1 MTSDQDVPSPIDFH
15 DPAQA
20 RQWVDT
26 SFARRPARPAF
37 FAAFVAAL
45 QAELPA
51 AAAVLEVGSG
61 AGLLAEPLLAQVP
74 AIARYDLLD
83 FAAPMHALARERL
96 AAFAGRTR
104 HLARDFKRSDWTEG
118 LGGYHALLTMQAVH
132 EVRHKGH
139 VAALYAQM
147 RPLLKPGGVFLV
159 CDHYAGGPVRN
170 MHPELF
176 FTRDEQPLAL
186 RVAGSTSVELLLE
199 REEMALYRAATPA

>member
-15 DPAQA
+15 DPSQA
-20 RQWVDT
+20 RQWVET
-26 SFARRPARPAF
+26 AIARRPARPAF

-45 QAELPA
+45 QAGLPA
-51 AAAVLEVGSG
+51 AAAVLELGSG
-61 AGLLAEPLLAQVP
+61 AGLLAAPLLAQVP

-96 AAFAGRTR
+96 AVFGARTC
-104 HLARDFKRSDWTEG
+104 HLVRDFKRSDWTEE
-118 LGGYHALLTMQAVH
+118 LGGYHAVLTMQAVH

-139 VAALYAQM
+139 VAALYAQVL
-147 RPLLKPGGVFLV
+147 PLLEPGGVFLV
-159 CDHYAGGPVRN
+159 CDHYAGGPVRD

-186 RVAGSTSVELLLE
+186 RAAGFTRVEPLLE
-199 REEMALYRAATPA
+199 RDEMSLYRAATPV